1 MNTSFNLTMH
11 DITKILLVTGTEEN
25 YKSPMKFDG
34 AWNDPDR
41 EMRDNWKN
49 AIKKEFQNMEKKIT
63 YGSYVI

>member
-25 YKSPMKFDG
+25 YKSPMKFEE

-41 EMRDNWKN
+41 AMRNNWKN
-49 AIKKEFQNMEKKIT
+49 AIKKEFKNMEKKT
-63 YGSYVI
+63 HGAYGI